1 MSNRGAFAT
10 ALAVALLLSSCAP
23 SSTPSTHPSTPTPTV
38 SHPAFLAGEQL
49 DADRLPSGVAD
60 TIRIDPDSTRY
71 QGSWDGH
78 QVYLAVKGADS
89 VCLVTALPGDDSSW
103 KAGCGDG
110 NGVVTDEFPDGATVK
125 YLPMVTNAAP
135 EGWTRLSDYVFVM

>member
-1 MSNRGAFAT
+1 MSIPGAFAT

-23 SSTPSTHPSTPTPTV
+23 SSTPTTLPRTPSPTV
-38 SHPAFLAGEQL
+38 SHPAFLGTEQL
-49 DADRLPSGVAD
+49 DADRLPDGVAD
-60 TIRIDPDSTRY
+60 SIRIDPDSTRY
-71 QGSWDGH
+71 QGNWDGH
-78 QVYLAVKGADS
+78 QVFLAVKGTGS
-89 VCLVTALPGDDSSW
+89 VCLVTALAGDNSSW

-135 EGWTRLSDYVFVM
+135 QGWTRLSDYVFVM

>member
-1 MSNRGAFAT
+1 MSNPGAFAT

-23 SSTPSTHPSTPTPTV
+23 STPPTHATSPSPTV
-38 SHPAFLAGEQL
+38 SHPAFLAAEQL

-60 TIRIDPDSTRY
+60 SIRIDPDSTRY
-71 QGSWDGH
+71 QGSWDGRR
-78 QVYLAVKGADS
+78 VFLAVQGADS
-89 VCLVTALPGDDSSW
+89 VCLVTVLAGDDSSW

-125 YLPMVTNAAP
+125 YLPMVTSAAP